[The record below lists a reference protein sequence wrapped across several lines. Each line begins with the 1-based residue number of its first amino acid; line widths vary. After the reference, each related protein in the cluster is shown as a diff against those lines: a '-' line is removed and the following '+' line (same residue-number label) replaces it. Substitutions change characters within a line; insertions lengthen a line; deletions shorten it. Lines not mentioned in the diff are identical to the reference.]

1 MELKLHHVNYS
12 TKDVGAVAEF
22 YRSLFNMKP
31 VPSYED
37 ARITSQGYDRK
48 VEFLTDGTT
57 EFHIAPQDL
66 GVAFR
71 TGQSLNP
78 LDRGHI
84 AFRTDD
90 IEAFK
95 AMLREKNIQFA
106 DYGVWAIGWLVSDLP
121 AGSRRHHRRSAPDRL
136 QGAWCV
142 VAICLSQF
150 RDQGARSLP
159 ACSITFTGAT
169 RCASAA
175 SASATWVNRWRASC
189 STRGHELWVHD
200 VREDAML
207 PLLERQARRTTSP
220 RELADACDTVIVS
233 LPTLEIFRH
242 ALSGPDGLLA
252 GKALKTLVNTCTVG
266 VTFIREVETECAAA
280 GVTVI
285 DVPISGGV
293 AGARAG
299 TLAMMVSGDPAQVA
313 DLMPVFQLWGKTVVV
328 AGDRPGAAQTMKLTN
343 NMLCAV
349 ALVATSE
356 AMTMSGRAGIPD
368 DAMLQIL
375 NNGTGRNFATTHIFP
390 DAVLPRTFDFGA
402 TIEILMK
409 DVDLAIEQGEELGV
423 PMWVSQAV
431 RLVLKHGVFQ
441 GRAQQDMSRI
451 VEIIEDGTRK

>member
-1 MELKLHHVNYS
+1 MRIGCLGLGNMGQPMAGKL
-12 TKDVGAVAEF
+12 
-22 YRSLFNMKP
+22 L
-31 VPSYED
+31 
-37 ARITSQGYDRK
+37 
-48 VEFLTDGTT
+48 DG
-57 EFHIAPQDL
+57 
-66 GVAFR
+66 
-71 TGQSLNP
+71 
-78 LDRGHI
+78 
-84 AFRTDD
+84 
-90 IEAFK
+90 
-95 AMLREKNIQFA
+95 
-106 DYGVWAIGWLVSDLP
+106 
-121 AGSRRHHRRSAPDRL
+121 
-136 QGAWCV
+136 
-142 VAICLSQF
+142 
-150 RDQGARSLP
+150 
-159 ACSITFTGAT
+159 
-169 RCASAA
+169 
-175 SASATWVNRWRASC
+175 
-189 STRGHELWVHD
+189 GHELWVHD
-200 VREDAML
+200 VREEAML
-207 PLLERQARRTTSP
+207 PLIERQARRATSP

-252 GKALKTLVNTCTVG
+252 GKALKTLINTCTVG
-266 VTFIREVETECAAA
+266 VTFIREVATECAAS

-285 DVPISGGV
+285 DAPISGGV

-299 TLAMMVSGDPAQVA
+299 TLAMMVSGDPGRVA

>member
-1 MELKLHHVNYS
+1 MRIGCLGLGNMGQPMAGKL
-12 TKDVGAVAEF
+12 
-22 YRSLFNMKP
+22 L
-31 VPSYED
+31 D
-37 ARITSQGYDRK
+37 A
-48 VEFLTDGTT
+48 
-57 EFHIAPQDL
+57 
-66 GVAFR
+66 
-71 TGQSLNP
+71 
-78 LDRGHI
+78 
-84 AFRTDD
+84 
-90 IEAFK
+90 
-95 AMLREKNIQFA
+95 
-106 DYGVWAIGWLVSDLP
+106 
-121 AGSRRHHRRSAPDRL
+121 
-136 QGAWCV
+136 
-142 VAICLSQF
+142 
-150 RDQGARSLP
+150 
-159 ACSITFTGAT
+159 
-169 RCASAA
+169 
-175 SASATWVNRWRASC
+175 
-189 STRGHELWVHD
+189 GHELWVYD

-207 PLLERQARRTTSP
+207 PLLERQARRTTSAK
-220 RELADACDTVIVS
+220 ELAEACDTVIVS
-233 LPTLEIFRH
+233 LPTLEIFRL

-266 VTFIREVETECAAA
+266 VTFVREVETECAAA

-293 AGARAG
+293 GGARAG
-299 TLAMMVSGDPAQVA
+299 TLAMMVSGNPGKVA
-313 DLMPVFQLWGKTVVV
+313 DLMPMFQLWGRTIVV
-328 AGDRPGAAQTMKLTN
+328 AGDRPGSAQVMKLTN

-356 AMTMSGRAGIPD
+356 AMTMSGKAGIPD

-451 VEIIEDGTRK
+451 VEIIEDGARE